1 MTRPDMGRMP
11 MATAVMAALV
21 AMPLA
26 GASPHPTPFGASAV
40 LAQPAPQEPNRGG
53 TLDLTSQDAQR
64 ALERLDIADGYEV
77 SLFASEEEFP
87 ELANPLAMTFDYRGR
102 LWVLTS
108 PTYPHYF
115 PGEQPDDKLVIL
127 EDRDGDGRA
136 DTLTV
141 FADKLYL
148 PMGFELGDGGVYV
161 SQQPNLMFLRDT
173 DGDDVADER
182 RTILHGF
189 GTEDSHHAI
198 SAFTWGPGGDLYF
211 QEGTF
216 LHTQVETPY
225 GPVRVEEAAVFRYEP
240 RTEKLSV
247 FVSYP
252 FANPWGHVIDRWG
265 QNFISD
271 ASGGSNYF
279 GTAFSGHVDY
289 PRKQRSMKEWTLT
302 KVRPTAGV
310 ELVSSRHFPESAQG
324 NFLITNVIGFHGI
337 KQYRVEEDG
346 SGFVGIEIEP
356 LLQSA
361 DVNFRPVALQFGP
374 DGALYVID
382 WFNPLIG
389 HMQFS
394 LRDPRRDK
402 THGRVWR
409 VMAKDRPLLTRPT
422 LHGEPIATQIAH
434 LEAYEDRTRY
444 WARLALRDQPTDA
457 VVQGLR
463 TWMAG
468 LDQADADYEHHLLEA
483 LWVFEH
489 HDVVE
494 TSLLTRLLE
503 AKEFRARAAAV
514 RVLQHWFDRVEPAMD
529 LLAAR
534 IDDPAPR
541 VRLEAVRALSFVP
554 TADAAS
560 LALEA
565 LRHPT
570 DYYIQYALDSTI
582 TTLAPAWKP
591 ALAAGQR
598 LAEGNPAGL
607 EYLLA
612 RLEPTEL
619 TALPES
625 TPVLQELLERQGVP
639 AADRRRAAVALAK
652 SSGRSA
658 VAEIVAALERIDG
671 QPGSTAASDDLVR
684 VLAGSD
690 RAELQAARDAL
701 ATLARTAGNGITRE
715 GAWAALVLADGGID
729 RAWRESATSGHGRI
743 DLIRAVRLMPEPT
756 HRQAMYP
763 LLVSTLEED
772 GAATSSSTPP
782 GESVHGVTGRYIRV
796 TAPGRDRTVLLG
808 EVEVIRD
815 GANVARAGRAS
826 QSSLVSS
833 GAIGGHPR
841 NAVDGQL
848 TSVQEGSNVPSGV
861 AFTSQEANPWWEID
875 LGSEV
880 GIDAIVLHLPR
891 ESRPGSQG
899 TLHVAVLDAART
911 AVFARDGLHTRVE
924 RQALE
929 PGVAD
934 EGALHQAAMQ
944 ALTDVPGHEADV
956 VALLAQRLAAGEGDP
971 RDALAALRGVPLESW
986 PASAVAP
993 VAGHVVSYAGALP
1006 AETRTTSAF
1015 RDAVAFGRALA
1026 AAAPRADRERLLA
1039 DLDALTVR
1047 TITIT
1052 AVAAQMRFDLTQFTV
1067 VAGED
1072 VEIVFVNPDEMPHNL
1087 LVTAQGAME
1096 TVALEAEA
1104 MAATPDGF
1112 ARQFVPDS
1120 SLVLAATKLIGPGET
1135 ARLRLTAPSE
1145 PGGYPFVCTFPGHWR
1160 TMNGTMSVVRAAPAT
1175 ESR

>member
-1 MTRPDMGRMP
+1 MTRSAAGTW
-11 MATAVMAALV
+11 TAAGVLIAMLASVPHVAAQE
-21 AMPLA
+21 P
-26 GASPHPTPFGASAV
+26 
-40 LAQPAPQEPNRGG
+40 PQEPNRGG
-53 TLDLTSQDAQR
+53 QLDLTTQDADR
-64 ALERLDIADGYEV
+64 ALERITAAEGYEV
-77 SLFASEEEFP
+77 SLFASEEQFP
-87 ELANPLAMTFDYRGR
+87 ELANPLAMTFDYKGR

-115 PGEQPDDKLVIL
+115 PGEEPDDKLVIL

-136 DTLTV
+136 DSLTV
-141 FADKLYL
+141 FADKLYV
-148 PMGFELGDGGVYV
+148 PMGFELGDGGAYV
-161 SQQPNLMFLRDT
+161 SQQPNLVFLRDT
-173 DGDDVADER
+173 DGDGKADER

-189 GTEDSHHAI
+189 GTEDSHHAL
-198 SAFTWGPGGDLYF
+198 SAFTWGPGGGLYF

-252 FANPWGHVIDRWG
+252 FANPWGHVVDGWG

-346 SGFVGIEIEP
+346 SGFVGIEVEP
-356 LLQSA
+356 LLQSS

-374 DGALYVID
+374 DGALYFVD

-409 VMAKDRPLLTRPT
+409 VTAKGRPLLTRP
-422 LHGEPIATQIAH
+422 HIDGQPIAKQIEY

-463 TWMAG
+463 AWMAG
-468 LDQADADYEHHLLEA
+468 LDSAGPDYEHHLLEA
-483 LWVFEH
+483 LWVFQH
-489 HDVVE
+489 HDVVD
-494 TSLLTRLLE
+494 TPLLTRLLE
-503 AKEFRARAAAV
+503 AREFRARAAAV
-514 RVLQHWFDRVEPAMD
+514 RVLQHWFDRVDSAMD

-534 IDDPAPR
+534 VNDPAPR

-554 TADAAS
+554 TAEAAS
-560 LALEA
+560 VALDA

-591 ALAAGQR
+591 ALAAGR
-598 LAEGNPAGL
+598 ELAAGNPDGL
-607 EYLLA
+607 HYLLA

-625 TPVLQELLERQGVP
+625 RPVLQELLERPGVA
-639 AADRRRAAVALAK
+639 AADRARAARALAGI
-652 SSGRSA
+652 SGRTA
-658 VAEIVAALERIDG
+658 PAEIIAALQRIDG
-671 QPGSTAASDDLVR
+671 KPGSSASSGDLVR
-684 VLAGSD
+684 LLADGN
-690 RAELQAARDAL
+690 RAELRASRTTL
-701 ATLARTAGNGITRE
+701 LELARTAGNGVTRE
-715 GAWAALVLADGGID
+715 GAWAALVRADGGVD
-729 RAWRESATSGHGRI
+729 EAWRQAGMRAHGRI
-743 DLIRAVRLMPEPT
+743 DLIRAVPLMTET
-756 HRQAMYP
+756 SHREAMYP
-763 LLVSTLEED
+763 LLVATLED
-772 GAATSSSTPP
+772 TGASGSAVKTSSANATDAE
-782 GESVHGVTGRYIRV
+782 GGVTGRYVRV
-796 TAPGRDRTVLLG
+796 TAPGRDRTVLLA
-808 EVEVIRD
+808 EVEILRD
-815 GANVARAGRAS
+815 GVNVAPQARTS

-833 GAIGGHPR
+833 GAVGGHPQ
-841 NAVDGQL
+841 NAVDGRL
-848 TSVQEGSNVPSGV
+848 SSVQDGSNVPAGV
-861 AFTSQEANPWWEID
+861 AFTSQEADPWWEID
-875 LGSEV
+875 LGAESR
-880 GIDAIVLHLPR
+880 IDAIVLRLPG

-899 TLHVAVLDAART
+899 TLHVAVLDAGRA
-911 AVFARDGLHTRVE
+911 AVYARDGLTTRIDTHT
-924 RQALE
+924 LE
-929 PGVAD
+929 PGAAD
-934 EGALHQAAMQ
+934 EGALHSAAML
-944 ALTDVPGHEADV
+944 ALTQVPGHERDA
-956 VALLAQRLAAGEGDP
+956 VALIARRLDERRGDAP
-971 RDALAALRGVPLESW
+971 DAIAALRGVPLQAW
-986 PASAVAP
+986 PDAAVAP
-993 VAGHVVSYAGALP
+993 VAAHVVAHAASLP
-1006 AETRTTSAF
+1006 AEARTSVAF
-1015 RDAVAFGRALA
+1015 RDAVAFGRTLA
-1026 AAAPRADRERLLA
+1026 NAAAPRDRDRLMA

-1047 TITIT
+1047 IVTIT
-1052 AVAAQMRFDLTQFTV
+1052 AVAAQMRFDLSQFTV

-1072 VEIVFVNPDEMPHNL
+1072 VEIVLVNADEMPHNL
-1087 LVTAQGAME
+1087 LVTAEGAME

-1112 ARQFVPDS
+1112 AKQFVPDS
-1120 SLVLAATKLIGPGET
+1120 PLVLAATKLIAPDET
-1135 ARLRLTAPSE
+1135 ARLRITAPAK
-1145 PGGYPFVCTFPGHWR
+1145 PGSYPFVCTFPGHWR
-1160 TMNGTMSVVRAAPAT
+1160 TMNGTMNVVRPAPVT